1 MSKCTNKNR
10 SLPLSYLQATFTER
24 NRQKTTHILFVHFT
38 EVAVIQHL
46 MFCMKKLIAYYDV
59 NNQFVRL
66 LR

>member
-1 MSKCTNKNR
+1 MMSDG
-10 SLPLSYLQATFTER
+10 SFYFLLSTLYSF
-24 NRQKTTHILFVHFT
+24 IYFT